1 MQIYETNIYIC
12 KTIGPEIKPIV
23 LTDMKETSNFWGLL
37 ALGVCIILSVNKF
50 TDTKRVV
57 NVKGLATQEVPA
69 DHVIWPLV
77 IQDVDNDLVALYSKM
92 DKNAKEIVKFLKAGG
107 IEDSEISTTA
117 PTVYDRTANRYS
129 NEYIASRYQMQQVV
143 TVSSGNVDKVREL
156 ILKQGDLIK
165 KGIALNGNDYEHQ
178 IQYDFNGLNELKPQ
192 MVEVA
197 TRNAREVAQKFAD
210 DSGSKLGKIQTA
222 SQGQFSIYDRDSNT
236 PWIKNVRVVTTV
248 TYYLK

>member
-1 MQIYETNIYIC
+1 MTLSGS
-12 KTIGPEIKPIV
+12 KK
-23 LTDMKETSNFWGLL
+23 SN
-37 ALGVCIILSVNKF
+37 
-50 TDTKRVV
+50 
-57 NVKGLATQEVPA
+57 
-69 DHVIWPLV
+69 
-77 IQDVDNDLVALYSKM
+77 
-92 DKNAKEIVKFLKAGG
+92 EIVKFLKEGG
-107 IEDSEISTTA
+107 IKDSEISTTA

-129 NEYIASRYQMQQVV
+129 NEYIANRYQMQQVV
-143 TVSSGNVDKVREL
+143 TVSSDNVDLVRQL
-156 ILKQGDLIK
+156 ILKQGELLK
-165 KGIALNGNDYEHQ
+165 KGIAIGGNDYEYRV
-178 IQYDFNGLNELKPQ
+178 QYDFNGLNELKPQ

>member
-1 MQIYETNIYIC
+1 
-12 KTIGPEIKPIV
+12 
-23 LTDMKETSNFWGLL
+23 
-37 ALGVCIILSVNKF
+37 
-50 TDTKRVV
+50 
-57 NVKGLATQEVPA
+57 
-69 DHVIWPLV
+69 
-77 IQDVDNDLVALYSKM
+77 
-92 DKNAKEIVKFLKAGG
+92 
-107 IEDSEISTTA
+107 
-117 PTVYDRTANRYS
+117 
-129 NEYIASRYQMQQVV
+129 MQQVV

>member
-1 MQIYETNIYIC
+1 MNNLFSNSTS
-12 KTIGPEIKPIV
+12 V
-23 LTDMKETSNFWGLL
+23 MKNSTNFWGLL
-37 ALGVCIILSVNKF
+37 ALGVCIILAVGKF
-50 TDTKRVV
+50 TGTKRVV
-57 NVKGLATQEVPA
+57 NVKGLATQEVMA

-77 IQDVDNDLVALYSKM
+77 IQDVDNDLVRLYSTMEK
-92 DKNAKEIVKFLKAGG
+92 KSNEIVKFLKEGG
-107 IEDSEISTTA
+107 IKDSEISTTA

-129 NEYIASRYQMQQVV
+129 NEYIANRYQMQQVV
-143 TVSSGNVDKVREL
+143 TVSSDNVDLVRQL
-156 ILKQGDLIK
+156 ILKQGELLK
-165 KGIALNGNDYEHQ
+165 KGIAIGGNDYEYRV
-178 IQYDFNGLNELKPQ
+178 QYDFNGLNDLKPQ